1 MFREIT
7 RKETL
12 TQRALEQ
19 LQTLIINKSL
29 KPGEKLPP
37 ERTLGEMLGV
47 SRTVV
52 REVVCLLTAKGLV
65 EVRAGSGTY
74 VCELGA
80 EIVTSPIDLL
90 LQANALRIE
99 DIHETRTALE
109 IRIAELAAERAGP
122 SEVRE
127 MERNLEE
134 MKRLHS
140 QGKGRVDVPR
150 FASIDVEF
158 HAFLARAT
166 RNPLLEVLVD
176 SLNGVM
182 KQVRFQLL
190 NTIARAPQRA
200 LFYHSHILEK
210 VKGHDSEGARVVM
223 EAHLADTIMM
233 LRLSAQ
239 HGGSDSKDISLPDP
253 QMHA

>member
-1 MFREIT
+1 MFTEIPREA
-7 RKETL
+7 TL
-12 TQRALEQ
+12 TQRALDQ

-52 REVVCLLTAKGLV
+52 REVVRLLTAKGLV

-90 LQANALRIE
+90 LQASVLRIE

-109 IRIAELAAERAGP
+109 IGIAELAAERAGP
-122 SEVRE
+122 SEIRE
-127 MERNLEE
+127 MERNLQE
-134 MKRLHS
+134 MKRLY
-140 QGKGRVDVPR
+140 GDGRDRLDVAV
-150 FASIDVEF
+150 FASTDVEF
-158 HAFLARAT
+158 HALLAHAT

-190 NTIARAPQRA
+190 DTIGQAPQRA
-200 LFYHSHILEK
+200 LFYHSHIVEK
-210 VKGHDSEGARVVM
+210 VREHDSEGARAVM

-239 HGGSDSKDISLPDP
+239 HGDSGSVDISLPDP
-253 QMHA
+253 QLPA